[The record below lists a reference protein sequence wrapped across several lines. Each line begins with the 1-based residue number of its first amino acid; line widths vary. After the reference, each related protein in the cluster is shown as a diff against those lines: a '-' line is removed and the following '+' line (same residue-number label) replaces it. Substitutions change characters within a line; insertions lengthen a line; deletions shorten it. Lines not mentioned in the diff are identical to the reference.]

1 VFLSKET
8 TYLPTVD
15 HKLPYVKRSLVALA
29 FATLIK
35 LYLALST
42 LGSPDVLGYQDYLV
56 KIRSFGGI
64 GSYYAGG
71 AYANPFNVPP
81 LNIPV
86 IRLMGWLADT
96 TDLPFRFWLRLPCIL
111 ADIASFLLVCKLLTR
126 TNRRPSFS
134 TLLLFALC
142 PASIMI
148 SGFHGNSDPVMISL
162 VILSIYIIEIKRTVW
177 LAAIVFGLA
186 LSIKVVPLIFL
197 PAFMLYLPTLRQ
209 KSIFIS
215 CVTTVFLTGSLPY
228 VVQDPGII
236 AAKVFGYGSYYGV
249 WGWPRLLY
257 SILGPSVDSSH
268 PTGSHMV
275 ANRMGKVL
283 LLLSIVA
290 VSLWMNRRSHK
301 QPLFVQC
308 GLVSFLFM
316 FLTPGFGI
324 QYLSWCLPFVV
335 YLGLWPTA
343 IFYLASSIFLF
354 IDYNC
359 WAYWPTPPGYCLTKI
374 PSLASIICWMV
385 IIIVLMVYRRHLKL
399 EPESQ

>member
-1 VFLSKET
+1 MKTSSLLKKSLTSESKLGHNFNSRKK
-8 TYLPTVD
+8 YFV
-15 HKLPYVKRSLVALA
+15 VAIALA
-29 FATLIK
+29 TIIK
-35 LYLALST
+35 LYLSLTT

-86 IRLMGWLADT
+86 IRLMGWFADT

-111 ADIASFLLVCKLLTR
+111 ADIGSFLLVCKLLSL
-126 TNRRPSFS
+126 TNRTF
-134 TLLLFALC
+134 TFFLFALC

-162 VILSIYIIEIKRTVW
+162 VILSIYMIEIKRSVW
-177 LAAIVFGLA
+177 LAAVVFGLA

-215 CVTTVFLTGSLPY
+215 CVTAVFLAGSLPY
-228 VVQDPGII
+228 LVQDPGII

-249 WGWPRLLY
+249 WGWTRLLY
-257 SILGPSVDSSH
+257 PILGPSVDSSH
-268 PTGSHMV
+268 PTGSHAV
-275 ANRMGKVL
+275 ANRIGKVL

-290 VSLWMNRRSHK
+290 VSWWMNRRHHK
-301 QPLFVQC
+301 QPLFVQV
-308 GLVSFLFM
+308 VS
-316 FLTPGFGI
+316 
-324 QYLSWCLPFVV
+324 
-335 YLGLWPTA
+335 
-343 IFYLASSIFLF
+343 
-354 IDYNC
+354 
-359 WAYWPTPPGYCLTKI
+359 
-374 PSLASIICWMV
+374 
-385 IIIVLMVYRRHLKL
+385 
-399 EPESQ
+399 